1 MAEGRPHDLRQRDLA
16 GMTEGRMSKI
26 VAEGDGLRKVL
37 VQPQGAGDRP
47 GDARDLQ
54 RVGHAGA
61 VVVAL
66 RLQKDLRLVH
76 EPAEGLAVQDA
87 VGIALIA
94 GAHVV
99 LRLRLGARTAS

>member
-1 MAEGRPHDLRQRDLA
+1 MASERSSFSRRA
-16 GMTEGRMSKI
+16 RVI
-26 VAEGDGLRKVL
+26 VRAMR
-37 VQPQGAGDRP
+37 
-47 GDARDLQ
+47 RDLQ

-99 LRLRLGARTAS
+99 LRLRLARGRPLEASENCA